1 MKMEIIR
8 MRTGLVW
15 YNERDYVA
23 ARKIM
28 VDGAAW
34 SETFASWQEKAE
46 ALERI
51 YQQQGR
57 EVVRAFID
65 PAKFPAWCKAH
76 GRGRIDL
83 TARTLFANYVAA
95 GRADV

>member
-34 SETFASWQEKAE
+34 SETFASWLEKAE
-46 ALERI
+46 ALVQRFQYSNHIRRTELQHFLGQRCKPASVKFH
-51 YQQQGR
+51 G
-57 EVVRAFID
+57 ID
-65 PAKFPAWCKAH
+65 EL
-76 GRGRIDL
+76 GI
-83 TARTLFANYVAA
+83 
-95 GRADV
+95 